1 MIRENE
7 FKIYDS
13 FFEIEIDNRKIVLL
27 RRILDEID
35 FMGNSIES
43 IIEDAYLDVAENGYE
58 HEEIEQCFMLILR
71 LLSMELGYIRY
82 DYDPEHENGKFHPL
96 HHLDINYSSKGTYK
110 LGMNNKIQIN
120 DFVDLL
126 DVKKECRYIKE

>member
-1 MIRENE
+1 
-7 FKIYDS
+7 
-13 FFEIEIDNRKIVLL
+13 
-27 RRILDEID
+27 
-35 FMGNSIES
+35 MGNSIES

>member
-1 MIRENE
+1 MTTEPLYTQVDMRGGG
-7 FKIYDS
+7 
-13 FFEIEIDNRKIVLL
+13 FESNINTE
-27 RRILDEID
+27 
-35 FMGNSIES
+35 GW
-43 IIEDAYLDVAENGYE
+43 GYTSS
-58 HEEIEQCFMLILR
+58 CMILR